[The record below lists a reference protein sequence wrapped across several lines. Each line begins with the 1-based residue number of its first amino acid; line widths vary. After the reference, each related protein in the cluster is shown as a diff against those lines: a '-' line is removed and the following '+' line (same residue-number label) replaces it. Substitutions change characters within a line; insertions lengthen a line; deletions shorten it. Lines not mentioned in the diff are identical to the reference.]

1 MRGYYNM
8 KTKTIERI
16 KEANKKSLKGL
27 WEMIPILTGVL
38 LLISMFKILVPN
50 EAYIHLFSG
59 NYFTDPFIGAL
70 LGSILAGNP
79 VTSYILGK
87 GFLDKGISLIAVT
100 AFITAWTTVGL
111 LIYPVESSVLG
122 KKFAI
127 SRNVSAF
134 FISILVAIVT
144 VIIIRVL

>member
-1 MRGYYNM
+1 MED
-8 KTKTIERI
+8 KTIQRI
-16 KEANKKSLKGL
+16 KEANRKSLKGIG
-27 WEMIPILTGVL
+27 EMVPVLSGVL
-38 LLISMFKILVPN
+38 LLISMFNILVPKG
-50 EAYIHLFSG
+50 AYIHLFSG

-70 LGSILAGNP
+70 LGSVLAGNP

-87 GFLDKGISLIAVT
+87 GFLIKGISLIAVT
-100 AFITAWTTVGL
+100 AFMTAWTTVGI

-144 VIIIRVL
+144 VIIVKVI